1 MDGADLIGMPFGIY
15 TIRTFWGLWVCL
27 LKLKE
32 ANYKNERLEKILLF
46 LLTIYEP
53 LNKNFNF

>member
-32 ANYKNERLEKILLF
+32 ANYKNERLE
-46 LLTIYEP
+46 
-53 LNKNFNF
+53 